1 MTYWLGIDVG
11 TTFTAAAICRRDGG
25 RRPLPEVIPLGSRSA
40 AVSSVVYLSED
51 GQAVV
56 GEAAERRAVTD
67 SDRVVREFKRRIGDD
82 VPMVVGGVSHPASD
96 IAAMVVRWVVDR
108 VAEREGESARGI
120 TVTHPASWGTYKTQI
135 MAEALRAA
143 DLSQITFCTEPEAA
157 AASYSMQ
164 ERIATG
170 STIAVYDLGGGTF
183 DAAVVRKTGP
193 ATFSVLGVPEGI
205 ERLGGVD
212 FDDAVFGHVVAKV
225 PALSEL
231 DPQAPAAL
239 AATTRLR
246 RECTEAKEALSAD
259 TEVTIPVLLPEIQ
272 SQVRLVR
279 AELEDLIRPQ
289 VVQTIEAL
297 RRALRSADV
306 APEELD
312 AVLLVGGSSR
322 IPLVAQLVSA
332 ELGRPVAVDADPTAA
347 IALGAALSAALAEE
361 TAGHDTVSL
370 DVSPAAPV
378 RAEDVTQPIAT
389 LVGSDMPEHSQM
401 EAPHRPTLTA
411 LPLGTEGADV
421 ESRRAKSRRV
431 QQITAASVLALVLA
445 GGAVAVPFLTARSGP
460 IPPTDAGTP
469 APANP
474 TAVPDIPIPGP
485 DAGSGNDPASGNE
498 GPSGAVRMTRT
509 NAPAPGGGTAAKPGG
524 TAHTNSPPTT
534 WTTTWST
541 SWTKPPETNSGGGEG
556 VGPGEGESAGP
567 GEGEGAGPGEGEG
580 AGPGEGERAGPGGGD
595 SATPSAGD
603 STPSTGQS
611 TPPSGGSVPGAG
623 EPTPE
628 AGDST
633 PDAGGSTPEDGDS
646 APSAGG
652 SDTPSPSP

>member
-1 MTYWLGIDVG
+1 MSYWLGIDVG
-11 TTFTAAAICRRDGG
+11 TTFTAAAICRREAG

-67 SDRVVREFKRRIGDD
+67 SDRVVREFKRRIGDE
-82 VPMVVGGVSHPASD
+82 VPMVIGGVPHSASD

-120 TVTHPASWGTYKTQI
+120 TITHPASWGTYKTQI
-135 MAEALRAA
+135 MAEALRAT
-143 DLSQITFCTEPEAA
+143 DLSEITFRTEPEAA

-164 ERIATG
+164 ERVATG

-212 FDDAVFGHVVAKV
+212 FDDAVFGHVAAKV
-225 PALSEL
+225 PTLSEL
-231 DPQAPAAL
+231 DPEAPAAL

-289 VVQTIEAL
+289 VAQTIEAL

-347 IALGAALSAALAEE
+347 IALGAALSALAEE
-361 TAGHDTVSL
+361 TADLDTVSP
-370 DVSPAAPV
+370 DVSPDAPV
-378 RAEDVTQPIAT
+378 PAEDVTQPIAT
-389 LVGSDMPEHSQM
+389 LAGSDMPEHSQM
-401 EAPHRPTLTA
+401 DAPHRPTLTA
-411 LPLGTEGADV
+411 IPSGIEGADV
-421 ESRRAKSRRV
+421 ESRRARSRRV
-431 QQITAASVLALVLA
+431 QQITAAGFLALVLA

-460 IPPTDAGTP
+460 VPPADAGTP
-469 APANP
+469 ATATPNPA
-474 TAVPDIPIPGP
+474 AVPDIPIPGP
-485 DAGSGNDPASGNE
+485 DAGSGNDPDSGNE
-498 GPSGAVRMTRT
+498 DSNGAVRMSRT
-509 NAPAPGGGTAAKPGG
+509 NAPAPGGDTAAKPGG

-534 WTTTWST
+534 WTTRWST
-541 SWTKPPETNSGGGEG
+541 SWTKPPETGPGGGTD
-556 VGPGEGESAGP
+556 PGGGDTTPGDGDSTPRSSQSTPPNGDSIPSAGGSTP
-567 GEGEGAGPGEGEG
+567 GDGDSTPGAGDSTPVDSDST
-580 AGPGEGERAGPGGGD
+580 PGGGD
-595 SATPSAGD
+595 STPG
-603 STPSTGQS
+603 
-611 TPPSGGSVPGAG
+611 
-623 EPTPE
+623 
-628 AGDST
+628 
-633 PDAGGSTPEDGDS
+633 DGDS
-646 APSAGG
+646 GTPAPS
-652 SDTPSPSP
+652 S

>member
-1 MTYWLGIDVG
+1 MSYWLGIDVG
-11 TTFTAAAICRRDGG
+11 TTFTAAAICRREAG

-67 SDRVVREFKRRIGDD
+67 SDRVVREFKRRIGDE
-82 VPMVVGGVSHPASD
+82 VPMVIGGVPHSASD

-120 TVTHPASWGTYKTQI
+120 TVTHPASWGTYKIQI
-135 MAEALRAA
+135 MADALRAV
-143 DLSQITFCTEPEAA
+143 DLSEVTFRTEPEAA

-164 ERIATG
+164 ERVTTG

-193 ATFSVLGVPEGI
+193 ATFSVLGVPQGI

-225 PALSEL
+225 PAWSEL
-231 DPQAPAAL
+231 DPEAAATL

-289 VVQTIEAL
+289 VAQTIDAL
-297 RRALRSADV
+297 RRALQSADV
-306 APEELD
+306 AAEELD
-312 AVLLVGGSSR
+312 SVLLVGGSSR

-347 IALGAALSAALAEE
+347 IALGAALSALAEE
-361 TAGHDTVSL
+361 TAHLDTVSL
-370 DVSPAAPV
+370 DVSPDSAAP
-378 RAEDVTQPIAT
+378 AEDVTQPIAT
-389 LVGSDMPEHSQM
+389 LADSDMLAHSQM
-401 EAPHRPTLTA
+401 EAPHRPTLITI
-411 LPLGTEGADV
+411 PSGIEGADV
-421 ESRRAKSRRV
+421 ESRRARSRRV
-431 QQITAASVLALVLA
+431 QQITAAGFLALILA

-460 IPPTDAGTP
+460 IPPADAGTS
-469 APANP
+469 APATP
-474 TAVPDIPIPGP
+474 SSTAVPDIPVPIP
-485 DAGSGNDPASGNE
+485 DAGNGNNPNSGNE
-498 GPSGAVRMTRT
+498 SSSGAVRMTPG
-509 NAPAPGGGTAAKPGG
+509 APAPGAGGTGTQPGG

-534 WTTTWST
+534 WTTQWST
-541 SWTKPPETNSGGGEG
+541 SWTKPPENNSGGGDD
-556 VGPGEGESAGP
+556 AGP
-567 GEGEGAGPGEGEG
+567 GAGDGPGAGEE
-580 AGPGEGERAGPGGGD
+580 AGGGD
-595 SATPSAGD
+595 SVTPSAGD

-611 TPPSGGSVPGAG
+611 TPPNGDSVPDAG
-623 EPTPE
+623 ESTPSNDDSTPD

-633 PDAGGSTPEDGDS
+633 PDAADS
-646 APSAGG
+646 APSNGDSIPGNGG
-652 SDTPSPSP
+652 SGTPSPPS